1 MQITLKNPLDMHLHL
16 RDGAMLEAVAPFS
29 AKSFAAAVIMPNLT
43 PPIDSLESAKAYK
56 QAIVDS
62 ISNYAKAHKQPLESL
77 AFEPLCALY
86 ITDSL
91 TPKVLESCANS
102 GFKLLKLY
110 PKGATTNSDNGIAQ
124 VLDGKMRALF
134 STAQDQGMI
143 LCIHG
148 ESGGF
153 VLERE
158 MEFGAVLR
166 ELATSFP
173 SLKIIIEHISDHRTI
188 PLLKEYDNLYATITL
203 HHITLDL
210 NDVAGGMLC
219 HHHFCK
225 PVLKT
230 PKDKQALL
238 ELALSAHSKVCFGS
252 DSAPHSLESKQKGAA
267 GIFSAPALLPQLAEL
282 FDKHNALHNLQA
294 FVSDNAMKIYDLSL
308 WVEAAK
314 SWEKSPKLITLEKS
328 PCHIP
333 ESIPCLDSSLRP
345 LRAGEMIAWRE
356 SGA

>member
-16 RDGAMLEAVAPFS
+16 RDGALLDVVTPFS

-43 PPIDSLESAKAYK
+43 PPIDSLHKAQAYK
-56 QAIVDS
+56 QAIQDS
-62 ISNYAKAHKQPLESL
+62 IHNYAKAHKQPLES
-77 AFEPLCALY
+77 FEPLCALY
-86 ITDSL
+86 LSDSL
-91 TPKVLESCANS
+91 TPQELESCAKH

-124 VLDGKMRALF
+124 VLDSKSYEIF
-134 STAQDQGMI
+134 SAAQELGII

-158 MEFGAVLR
+158 MEFGAIFR
-166 ELATSFP
+166 ELATRFP
-173 SLKIIIEHISDHRTI
+173 NLKIIIEHISDHRTI
-188 PLLKEYDNLYATITL
+188 PLLEEYDNLYATLTL

-210 NDVAGGMLC
+210 SNLAGGALC

-238 ELALSAHSKVCFGS
+238 DLALNAHSKVCFGS
-252 DSAPHSLESKQKGAA
+252 DSAPHSLEAKQKGAA
-267 GIFSAPALLPQLAEL
+267 GIFSAVGLLPQLAEL
-282 FDKHNALHNLQA
+282 FHKHNALHNLQA
-294 FVSDNAMKIYDLSL
+294 FVSDNAMKIYDLAC
-308 WVEAAK
+308 WVQAAQA
-314 SWEKSPKLITLEKS
+314 WEDNPKLITLEQA
-328 PCHIP
+328 PCKIP
-333 ESIPCLDSSLRP
+333 ESIRVLDSNLTP

-356 SGA
+356 IESKA